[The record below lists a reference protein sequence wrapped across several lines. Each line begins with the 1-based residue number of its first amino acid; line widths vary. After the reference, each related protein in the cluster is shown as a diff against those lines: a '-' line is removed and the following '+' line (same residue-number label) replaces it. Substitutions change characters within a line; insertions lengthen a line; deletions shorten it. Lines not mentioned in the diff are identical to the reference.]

1 MSGRMGPPDARLLV
15 RRRRRD
21 TLTVMAAVFGVTLG
35 IGFVPGA
42 SAAWVLT
49 ALSGAALAAYVV
61 LLVHLRRMAE
71 ERERKLHYLRP
82 EGSVEFGDRSCGA
95 GPCHHERAVRTPVE
109 PGLRRTLNL

>member
-1 MSGRMGPPDARLLV
+1 MGTTDARLLV

-21 TLTVMAAVFGVTLG
+21 TLTVMAAVFVVTLG

-49 ALSGAALAAYVV
+49 ALSGVALAAYVV

-71 ERERKLHYLRP
+71 ERERKLRYLKP
-82 EGSVEFGDRSCGA
+82 EGSVVSETDRA
-95 GPCHHERAVRTPVE
+95 ARAPITMSGRYAHPSN
-109 PGLRRTLNL
+109 PAFAAR